1 MYCISWAL
9 MDRSVRA
16 WLHSSHLLL
25 HALKGGEDIGS
36 GDDSDDLSVFGDN
49 REPVDLVLEH
59 DGGGLSDGV
68 GLLDGP
74 RWGGHDVGNGLAA
87 LVEVLPG
94 HNADAD
100 ALAVNDRNAGD
111 VVEELLHGLWEEG
124 VRLVSTGAGS
134 RGVWTR
140 VCVCV

>member
-100 ALAVNDRNAGD
+100 ALAVNDRNARD

-140 VCVCV
+140 VCV